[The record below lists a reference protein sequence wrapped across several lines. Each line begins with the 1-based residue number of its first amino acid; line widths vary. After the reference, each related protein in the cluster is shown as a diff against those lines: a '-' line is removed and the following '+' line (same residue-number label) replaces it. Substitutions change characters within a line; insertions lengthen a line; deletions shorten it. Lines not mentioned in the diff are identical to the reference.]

1 MEVIL
6 IEPVKKLGTI
16 GDIVTVKNGY
26 GRNFLIPTNKGLRA
40 TSANKAL
47 FETKKIEIEARNADS
62 MKEAAAI
69 AKELEGK
76 DFTFIRQAGDDGRLF
91 GSVTSRDI
99 ASSIAHAAVSHS
111 NVELQEPVK
120 NIGVYD
126 ITLSLHPEVSAKV
139 LVNVAR
145 SETEAQ
151 SALQDNSSEE
161 APETEATEAES
172 HIEDTE

>member
-16 GDIVTVKNGY
+16 GDIVTVRNGY
-26 GRNFLIPTNKGLRA
+26 GRNFLIPTNKALRA
-40 TSANKAL
+40 TAANKAL
-47 FETKKIEIEARNADS
+47 FETKKQEIEARNADA
-62 MKEAAAI
+62 KKAAEAV

-99 ASSIAHAAVSHS
+99 STSIAHEAVSHS

-126 ITLSLHPEVSAKV
+126 INLSLHPEVSARV

-151 SALQDNSSEE
+151 SALQENASEE
-161 APETEATEAES
+161 VAEAASEESAE
-172 HIEDTE
+172 